1 MKRLLTL
8 AFVAAVAAFVGSPAQ
23 AQAPTTVRS
32 YPDARYSTGVS
43 ASSPKDSPY
52 RKWTTEALQKRRID
66 LYRTVPQKQNKHGVP
81 VYITHGDKTQEQQ
94 EIQVIEAELL
104 YRYQHGD
111 KSAELKRPIPGEK
124 H

>member
-8 AFVAAVAAFVGSPAQ
+8 VFVAVFPALVESQ
-23 AQAPTTVRS
+23 AQAPTPTTVRS
-32 YPDARYSTGVS
+32 YPDARNSTGIS

-52 RKWTTEALQKRRID
+52 RKWTTAELQKRRID
-66 LYRTVPQKQNKHGVP
+66 LYRMVPQKQNRHGVP
-81 VYITHGDKTQEQQ
+81 VYITHGDKTPQQQ
-94 EIQVIEAELL
+94 EIETIEAELL

>member
-8 AFVAAVAAFVGSPAQ
+8 SFVAALAAFVGSQAQ
-23 AQAPTTVRS
+23 AQSPTTVRS

-52 RKWTTEALQKRRID
+52 RKWTTAALQQRRID
-66 LYRTVPQKQNKHGVP
+66 LYRMVPQKQNRHGVP
-81 VYITHGDKTQEQQ
+81 VYITHGDKTPQQ
-94 EIQVIEAELL
+94 EEILQIESELL
-104 YRYQHGD
+104 RRYQAGD